1 MGFNPVT
8 FSPAFDS
15 ERIRPKV
22 VIKRTRTKENFMSG
36 GVSFLQL
43 QDNPAFLFD
52 KITSMHEIAST
63 L

>member
-1 MGFNPVT
+1 M
-8 FSPAFDS
+8 
-15 ERIRPKV
+15 
-22 VIKRTRTKENFMSG
+22 IKRTRTKENFMSG